1 MTPNFSSRGHEN
13 KDINSYKISNETK
26 GKKTEKNNIKAIYSS
41 NLKEKTLLSKNN
53 NNNLFNTEKKNIFED
68 LLLDDTKNTDYSS
81 NKSLKEIN
89 ESKEKNIITS
99 KFNNIDE
106 RVKNENKKENI

>member
-13 KDINSYKISNETK
+13 KEINSYKISNETK
-26 GKKTEKNNIKAIYSS
+26 RKKSEKNNIKTIYS
-41 NLKEKTLLSKNN
+41 KEKTLLKNK

-106 RVKNENKKENI
+106 SVKNENKKENI